1 MISTLL
7 NSGLF
12 IVRDTISF
20 SHKLF
25 KKYFAAYYLIRKYPL
40 SDSLDIYKQLVAN
53 QSWQEVLIFSAGM
66 FDSITEQDAFLDFI
80 MHTNLKLYVEC
91 VNAKGDLSNSISTLS
106 QNDYAKR
113 YLKLLRDTYAFIIN
127 KYFNPIRNIFDPVC
141 SNSEDKIIQITRSIS
156 DDGRLLDFWFGKVD
170 ENQPQVL
177 AISGE

>member
-1 MISTLL
+1 MDIINKLSYAEIFSILGKFVFETFNQSCYRTIEFDRYITDNVQSTESKLYMISTLL

-25 KKYFAAYYLIRKYPL
+25 KEYFAAYYLIREYPL

-53 QSWQEVLIFSAGM
+53 ESWQEVLIFSAGM

-91 VNAKGDLSNSISTLS
+91 VNAKSDLSNSISTLS
-106 QNDYAKR
+106 QND
-113 YLKLLRDTYAFIIN
+113 
-127 KYFNPIRNIFDPVC
+127 
-141 SNSEDKIIQITRSIS
+141 
-156 DDGRLLDFWFGKVD
+156 
-170 ENQPQVL
+170 
-177 AISGE
+177 